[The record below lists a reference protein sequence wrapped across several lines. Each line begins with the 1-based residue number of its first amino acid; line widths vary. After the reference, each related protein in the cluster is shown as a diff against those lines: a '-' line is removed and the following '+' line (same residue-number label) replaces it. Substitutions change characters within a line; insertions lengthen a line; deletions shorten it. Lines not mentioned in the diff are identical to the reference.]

1 MSNTTSSG
9 YQVLYRSGRGHGEAR
24 GAAEVELKAV
34 ILDGDPGMES
44 ESEAERE
51 EGGGKRG
58 PEDAQSLI
66 SEEPEIDEAG
76 EARDYEVALKH
87 AGFGLFHV
95 ILMCMNGVALASD
108 AVEVRG
114 TRLREVSHERG
125 SIQGERNVKILGTR
139 LLSCMAPVYSLYR
152 HTNTNVLAILFLT
165 AAIACICTA
174 DLPAGGV
181 CHL

>member
-1 MSNTTSSG
+1 MAPPLTCCSTTDNTALGKFESKGRASVMSSTTSSSSFG
-9 YQVLYRSGRGHGEAR
+9 YQVLYRSGREHGEGR

-34 ILDGDPGMES
+34 VLDGDPGIES

-51 EGGGKRG
+51 DGGGKRG

-66 SEEPEIDEAG
+66 GEEPEIDEAG

-114 TRLREVSHERG
+114 TLGEVRGTRLREVSHERG
-125 SIQGERNVKILGTR
+125 
-139 LLSCMAPVYSLYR
+139 PVFR
-152 HTNTNVLAILFLT
+152 
-165 AAIACICTA
+165 
-174 DLPAGGV
+174 GR
-181 CHL
+181 